1 MINIHN
7 FDLKL
12 LKVLKKS
19 YKDMIFIT
27 MSISQQKID
36 DYQDIQSSKAL
47 YLIIGEEDGYFECNS
62 IEKKIGINP

>member
-19 YKDMIFIT
+19 YKDMIFIK

-36 DYQDIQSSKAL
+36 VYQDI
-47 YLIIGEEDGYFECNS
+47 
-62 IEKKIGINP
+62 

>member
-36 DYQDIQSSKAL
+36 DYQDIQSSKAF

-62 IEKKIGINP
+62 IEKKSE

>member
-12 LKVLKKS
+12 LKILKES

-27 MSISQQKID
+27 MGISQQKID
-36 DYQDIQSSKAL
+36 DYQDI
-47 YLIIGEEDGYFECNS
+47 
-62 IEKKIGINP
+62 

>member
-27 MSISQQKID
+27 MSISRQKID
-36 DYQDIQSSKAL
+36 DYQDI
-47 YLIIGEEDGYFECNS
+47 
-62 IEKKIGINP
+62 